1 MLINNKIYREYKK
14 VINNLKDFINVLE
27 RNILKVLIFVK
38 IWYNNIRKYW
48 QIEVYRLLLK
58 GAKGMARISYQSR
71 IGNYNKT

>member
-71 IGNYNKT
+71 IGYYNKT